1 MDGGKSVNVN
11 FEDLD
16 ALKAAL
22 IKGEKEVSINDK
34 RIVYRSTSE
43 LLEAIHEIE
52 MRLLRANAKRGRI
65 APVARQILLNTRKGF

>member
-1 MDGGKSVNVN
+1 MDGEPGMNVNV
-11 FEDLD
+11 EDLD

-22 IKGEKEVSINDK
+22 VKGEREVSINDK

-52 MRLLRANAKRGRI
+52 MRLMRANAKRGRI
-65 APVARQILLNTRKGF
+65 APVARQIRMNTSKGF